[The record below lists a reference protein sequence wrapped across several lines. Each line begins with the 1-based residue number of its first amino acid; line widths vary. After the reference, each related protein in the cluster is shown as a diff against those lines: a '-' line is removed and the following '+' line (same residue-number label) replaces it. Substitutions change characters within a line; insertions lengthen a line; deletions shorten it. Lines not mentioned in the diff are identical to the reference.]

1 VKAKFNKAGVAKRIR
16 RIALARLET
25 VGQFVRTEAINRA
38 PKDLGD
44 LVRSISYEVFPDKLS
59 VRIGSNLV
67 YAAIQEFGGVITPDK
82 AGALTIPVHP
92 DAKGKRASDFPDL
105 IFIKREGANPL
116 LVRKSG
122 GPRSE
127 KFDIMFVLVKSA
139 EIPAHPY
146 LRPALLEN
154 KNQLLKIMQ
163 LKRQF

>member
-1 VKAKFNKAGVAKRIR
+1 MKAKFNKAGVAKRIR
-16 RIALARLET
+16 KIALARLEI

-44 LVRSISYEVFPDKLS
+44 LVRSISYKVFPDKLS

-67 YAAIQEFGGVITPDK
+67 YAAIQELGGVITPDK

-105 IFIKREGANPL
+105 ILIKREGANPL
-116 LVRKSG
+116 LVRKVG
-122 GPRSE
+122 V
-127 KFDIMFVLVKSA
+127 KQFDIMFVLVKSA